1 VRKNRFI
8 ISGGGTGGHIYPALS
23 IANKI
28 NESFNNA
35 EIKFVGAIGR
45 MEMNIIPKYGYNIH
59 GLWISGLQ
67 RSFSLKNIV
76 LPLKLIISLIQSIFI
91 LIKYKPKFVI
101 GTGGFAS
108 FPIVFISS
116 ILRIPTLIHELFLHL
131 EA

>member
-1 VRKNRFI
+1 MRKNRFI

-28 NESFNNA
+28 NKSFNNA

-45 MEMNIIPKYGYNIH
+45 MEMNIVPKYGYNIH

-91 LIKYKPKFVI
+91 
-101 GTGGFAS
+101 
-108 FPIVFISS
+108 
-116 ILRIPTLIHELFLHL
+116 
-131 EA
+131 